1 MNAINQKMHDYLE
14 KVREENENLKQETSK
29 YKDQK
34 DELIKLN
41 LILTKQINQLKII
54 SSQQTTKS
62 KNEDIE
68 PPNSADLS
76 KFLTYQKK
84 LIEDED

>member
-14 KVREENENLKQETSK
+14 KVREENEILKQETSK

-41 LILTKQINQLKII
+41 LILTKQIN
-54 SSQQTTKS
+54 
-62 KNEDIE
+62 
-68 PPNSADLS
+68 
-76 KFLTYQKK
+76 
-84 LIEDED
+84 